1 MKHPVIYGLFAG
13 MALLFVVFGITFLV
27 GAQSTTPS
35 LRGAISDMDTA
46 SHRLA
51 AACYNVG
58 YELGRMSAY
67 VKVLQDQGRGSE
79 VPQRD
84 LDMLAQGATGDCKP

>member
-1 MKHPVIYGLFAG
+1 MKHPVIYGLFAAT
-13 MALLFVVFGITFLV
+13 ALLFVIFGSTFLIDP
-27 GAQSTTPS
+27 STTSS

-46 SHRLA
+46 NHRLA
-51 AACYNVG
+51 VACYNVG

-84 LDMLAQGATGDCKP
+84 LDMLAQGATEDCKP